1 LPSSEAPSITS
12 SLNAPWVILLTTL
25 AGDCLSSST
34 NSEKRTFSPVVAP
47 AGASASS
54 LSMHGNSLKT
64 VHVFLFYWLEVVG
77 LRFEVKTL
85 PTLYMPMTG
94 QCKMAMKI
102 IYYHH
107 PLKRH

>member
-1 LPSSEAPSITS
+1 
-12 SLNAPWVILLTTL
+12 
-25 AGDCLSSST
+25 
-34 NSEKRTFSPVVAP
+34 
-47 AGASASS
+47 
-54 LSMHGNSLKT
+54 MHGNSLKT